1 VNGIRAC
8 EQRARALLGDAK
20 CGDVQVPRTVAAVG
34 SLLRRALL
42 VEARLAPTISDACSR
57 KQ

>member
-1 VNGIRAC
+1 VNGIRAQ

-34 SLLRRALL
+34 LLVRRALL
-42 VEARLAPTISDACSR
+42 VEAGLAPTIFDACSR